1 MKLEFI
7 EPYKITVLVMGLSGM
22 IFFLQLL
29 IADLVGIKR
38 RHIPGYPIE
47 PSHNDLHFRAT
58 RTLSNTNES
67 VAVFILLV
75 CFSILSSA
83 NANLLNISATVYL
96 VGRIGHMLCYYFN
109 LKLLRSISFVASLLG
124 LVAIFI
130 VGIVEWF

>member
-1 MKLEFI
+1 MEFI

-22 IFFLQLL
+22 TFFLQLL

-47 PSHNDLHFRAT
+47 PSHNDLHFRST
-58 RTLSNTNES
+58 RALSNTNES
-67 VAVFILLV
+67 VAIFILLV

-96 VGRIGHMLCYYFN
+96 VGRVGHMLCYYSN
-109 LKLLRSISFVASLLG
+109 LKLLRSISFGASLLG
-124 LVAIFI
+124 LAAIFI